1 MFTETHIP
9 ALLTD
14 FRTKNRERRGAVQAL
29 RVRLTSHGD
38 DQTVLDAWAKTL
50 IVGPDAVLALFQ
62 GETTP
67 WRVVTLDTRTPVTL
81 SIQMGPEELVFPA
94 TLVGIKVGRAYDVKA
109 GVDRYTYTFDLEKD
123 LDPAQD
129 KDLPHLVKAR
139 NERGDLIE
147 WPILWELRSTSPE
160 TPDAGEAG
168 QEDGQEEA

>member
-29 RVRLTSHGD
+29 RVRLQSHGD
-38 DQTVLDAWAKTL
+38 DQKVLDAWALATKRE
-50 IVGPDAVLALFQ
+50 GVLALFQ
-62 GETTP
+62 GPETP
-67 WRVVTLDTRTPVTL
+67 WKVLTLEGHTPVTL
-81 SIQMGPEELVFPA
+81 SIQMGQEELVFPA
-94 TLVGIKVGRAYDVKA
+94 TLVGVKVSRVWDSKA
-109 GVDRYTYTFDLEKD
+109 DVDRYTYTFDLEKE
-123 LDPAQD
+123 LDPAKD

-147 WPILWELRSTSPE
+147 WPILWELRTPDSE
-160 TPDAGEAG
+160 TPNPEEAG